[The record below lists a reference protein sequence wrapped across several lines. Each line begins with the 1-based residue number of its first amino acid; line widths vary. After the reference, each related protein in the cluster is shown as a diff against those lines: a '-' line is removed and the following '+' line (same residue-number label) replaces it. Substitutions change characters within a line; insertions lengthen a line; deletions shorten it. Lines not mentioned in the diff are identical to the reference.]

1 MKLGMQVPYAGG
13 FKESAAL
20 VQQYEK
26 AGLDIVWVAE
36 AYGFDGVSMMG
47 YLAATTET
55 IQIGSAILPIFT
67 RTPALIAQTAA
78 GLDFVSDGRFILGIG
93 ASGPQVIEGFHGVPY
108 QAPLGR
114 TRELIDICRMAWKRE
129 KLVYDGKYYTL
140 PLPPEQ
146 GTGLGKPLKFITH
159 PVRDSI
165 PIYVASLGP
174 KNVQMTAELADGW
187 LPLFY
192 IPERANDVWGDDM
205 SAGFAKRSADLGPLD
220 IVAGGLVAI
229 GEDAA

>member
-1 MKLGMQVPYAGG
+1 MKFGMQVSYAGG

-26 AGLDIVWVAE
+26 AGLDTVWVAE

-67 RTPALIAQTAA
+67 RTPALITQTAT

-93 ASGPQVIEGFHGVPY
+93 ASGPQVIKNFHNIPY

-114 TRELIDICRMAWKRE
+114 TRELIDI
-129 KLVYDGKYYTL
+129 YH
-140 PLPPEQ
+140 
-146 GTGLGKPLKFITH
+146 IT
-159 PVRDSI
+159 
-165 PIYVASLGP
+165 
-174 KNVQMTAELADGW
+174 
-187 LPLFY
+187 
-192 IPERANDVWGDDM
+192 
-205 SAGFAKRSADLGPLD
+205 
-220 IVAGGLVAI
+220 
-229 GEDAA
+229 